1 MRDDA
6 EERRSYVRKCLSCGA
21 TGGRFAEP
29 VTPIHPGDDAL
40 ASVTSQALLEALPP
54 PQGRSSEAPM
64 QGRNLLVFADNRQ
77 DAAFFAPFFERTA
90 RDQALRAAMVQ
101 ALRRETNEAL
111 DLMGLRDGVWTQLR
125 RSGFK
130 LYDRRNPEPL
140 SSSAAKDRLM
150 ALVAAELCGGP
161 LRLSLESLGLI
172 TVQYEGDARIA
183 QRLTERVPPE
193 YRGMVP
199 ALVRFLLDLIRQSRA
214 INTLENIDLTDESI
228 WGEGLASA
236 DISWS
241 LSRTHQSR
249 RLRTLLS
256 EPGRP
261 NRPLWVLIDRLGI
274 PDGQARDILSA
285 FWEEATRPR
294 HRLLLPGGHGHVL
307 NLAAMRFAATPEGE
321 LRRCESCGA
330 SSQIDLGGVCTAWR
344 CTGRTVPVSA
354 EERDEM
360 RRRNHYLVRYEGQPL
375 SGIAR
380 EHTAAISTTER
391 SEIEERVPAG

>member
-1 MRDDA
+1 MIPSPLGLACRQHKLSPASPSCCASPLSFSPSTYCSGKSPRNVHAEAPMRDDA

-40 ASVTSQALLEALPP
+40 ASVTAQALLEALPP

-150 ALVAAELCGGP
+150 ALIAAELCGGP

-172 TVQYEGDARIA
+172 TVQYEGEICAKVGDA
-183 QRLTERVPPE
+183 
-193 YRGMVP
+193 
-199 ALVRFLLDLIRQSRA
+199 
-214 INTLENIDLTDESI
+214 
-228 WGEGLASA
+228 
-236 DISWS
+236 
-241 LSRTHQSR
+241 
-249 RLRTLLS
+249 
-256 EPGRP
+256 
-261 NRPLWVLIDRLGI
+261 
-274 PDGQARDILSA
+274 
-285 FWEEATRPR
+285 
-294 HRLLLPGGHGHVL
+294 
-307 NLAAMRFAATPEGE
+307 
-321 LRRCESCGA
+321 
-330 SSQIDLGGVCTAWR
+330 
-344 CTGRTVPVSA
+344 
-354 EERDEM
+354 
-360 RRRNHYLVRYEGQPL
+360 
-375 SGIAR
+375 
-380 EHTAAISTTER
+380 
-391 SEIEERVPAG
+391 

>member
-1 MRDDA
+1 
-6 EERRSYVRKCLSCGA
+6 
-21 TGGRFAEP
+21 
-29 VTPIHPGDDAL
+29 
-40 ASVTSQALLEALPP
+40 
-54 PQGRSSEAPM
+54 
-64 QGRNLLVFADNRQ
+64 
-77 DAAFFAPFFERTA
+77 
-90 RDQALRAAMVQ
+90 
-101 ALRRETNEAL
+101 
-111 DLMGLRDGVWTQLR
+111 
-125 RSGFK
+125 
-130 LYDRRNPEPL
+130 
-140 SSSAAKDRLM
+140 
-150 ALVAAELCGGP
+150 
-161 LRLSLESLGLI
+161 
-172 TVQYEGDARIA
+172 
-183 QRLTERVPPE
+183 
-193 YRGMVP
+193 MVP

-261 NRPLWVLIDRLGI
+261 NRPLWVLMDRLGI
-274 PDGQARDILSA
+274 PDDQARDILSA

-330 SSQIDLGGVCTAWR
+330 SSQIDLGGACTAWR

-391 SEIEERVPAG
+391 SEIEERFRQGEINLLSCTTTMEMGVDLGELEAVFCRNVPPGIANYQQRAGRAGRRAQAAPVALMMARSGRYDQAQFNDLRGYLEALPPAPISDIG

>member
-1 MRDDA
+1 MPFADLAARVFPSESGETARTALTALISLGVLARPSVPGAFPLLPARFHLAASGVEGVALKLSASDAENWADFRLSRNGTHIDGAPAYPLLVCRNCGEPYVEGWDDGTMLHPRPEISPGARRRVLRLIRAGEAATEIDPDELDEEPEEEPPFEFFADTGELADGPEEGVLSLAEAPMRDDA

-40 ASVTSQALLEALPP
+40 ASVTAQALLEALPP

-150 ALVAAELCGGP
+150 ALIAAELCGGP

-172 TVQYEGDARIA
+172 TVQYEG
-183 QRLTERVPPE
+183 
-193 YRGMVP
+193 
-199 ALVRFLLDLIRQSRA
+199 
-214 INTLENIDLTDESI
+214 
-228 WGEGLASA
+228 
-236 DISWS
+236 
-241 LSRTHQSR
+241 
-249 RLRTLLS
+249 
-256 EPGRP
+256 
-261 NRPLWVLIDRLGI
+261 
-274 PDGQARDILSA
+274 
-285 FWEEATRPR
+285 
-294 HRLLLPGGHGHVL
+294 
-307 NLAAMRFAATPEGE
+307 
-321 LRRCESCGA
+321 RCEDC
-330 SSQIDLGGVCTAWR
+330 
-344 CTGRTVPVSA
+344 SA
-354 EERDEM
+354 THRK
-360 RRRNHYLVRYEGQPL
+360 G
-375 SGIAR
+375 SA
-380 EHTAAISTTER
+380 
-391 SEIEERVPAG
+391 